1 MEDAAVMAQASFAQ
15 GREGLP
21 LRGRTMFAPC
31 VEQPVCVAV
40 RYLTL
45 RIGRE
50 RHGSK
55 NPLPFSFSKR
65 SHVGNLRQTN
75 E

>member
-1 MEDAAVMAQASFAQ
+1 MPLSWHRLRSRKAVRVTIAWANNVRA
-15 GREGLP
+15 
-21 LRGRTMFAPC
+21 C

-45 RIGRE
+45 RIDRE